1 MDPDRRKALDR
12 QLGLDVS
19 RALDQ
24 AEIQAEERIYMM
36 LECAYALAAQSG
48 WSLQQLLERAGNKWH
63 GALRRDTAGQ
73 LIQVV
78 TTTGERLH

>member
-1 MDPDRRKALDR
+1 MDPERRKLLER
-12 QLGLDVS
+12 QLGLEIS
-19 RALDQ
+19 QALDK
-24 AEIQAEERIYMM
+24 AEIQGEERIYMM

-73 LIQVV
+73 LIRVV
-78 TTTGERLH
+78 TATGDPIH